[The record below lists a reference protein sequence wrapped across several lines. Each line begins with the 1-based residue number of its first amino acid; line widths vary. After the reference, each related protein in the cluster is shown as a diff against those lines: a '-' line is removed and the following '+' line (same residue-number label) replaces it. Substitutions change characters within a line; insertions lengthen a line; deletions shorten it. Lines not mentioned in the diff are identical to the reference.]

1 MKLEELKQKAINDS
15 VPIMMDE
22 GIDFICN
29 YIKTHNVK
37 RILELGTGVGY
48 SSIKFASLADDIFV
62 STIEIDFMRYKE
74 AYKNVYDLGLQD
86 RITVFFGDALTYSF
100 VEDFDL
106 IFIDAAKAQYIKFFE
121 CYKNNLSKDGVF
133 ISDNLFFHGM
143 VKDPSLTHNYSTK
156 KLLRKIKKYIT
167 FLETNTEFD
176 TTFYELGDGVAVSK
190 RKVL

>member
-190 RKVL
+190 RKVF

>member
-48 SSIKFASLADDIFV
+48 SSIKFSSLADDIFV